1 MTWACEWR
9 SARSSVGRPL
19 TTHSLLC
26 RLRSDTVVLVDGLV
40 VGNVSL
46 SAALAGHAERVKADS
61 NTIMT
66 VVVTPSAPAGPQ
78 SLHSHLAVA
87 VNAVDGQLYS
97 YVRRER
103 CEARGGW
110 PCCWESASGA
120 ADSLAPHP
128 LPCVRHPAG
137 PARLRRCPGPNQG
150 SIQVASER
158 LRAV

>member
-1 MTWACEWR
+1 M
-9 SARSSVGRPL
+9 
-19 TTHSLLC
+19 
-26 RLRSDTVVLVDGLV
+26 LVDGLV

-87 VNAVDGQLYS
+87 VNAADGQLYS

-103 CEARGGW
+103 YEARGAW
-110 PCCWESASGA
+110 VCCWESASGA
-120 ADSLAPHP
+120 ADLQLPVPQP
-128 LPCVRHPAG
+128 LCMCLPPAG
-137 PARLRRCPGPNQG
+137 PAGLRRCPGPNQG
-150 SIQVASER
+150 GVQVAGER
-158 LRAV
+158 FRAVRPR